1 MSKWISTPT
10 QKGLALQSKL
20 LSTDKLEITRVV
32 SGTGKVS
39 TGQLSA
45 QTAVSDIKQE
55 LTVESLTY
63 GEDGKGLL
71 RVRIDNFSLQTG
83 YSMNQIGIYA
93 NDPDEGEILYI
104 IAQVT
109 DVAEPIPS
117 ITEQPTGFTCNWSF
131 HLVFSDSS
139 NISVTISPDAFITS
153 KTADLR
159 YAKKE
164 NLVGKSLE
172 GEAVSPSVGTT
183 VTAAVGAEIF
193 NDYRN
198 RSYYDDDG
206 VVANGNVATG
216 KFSHAEGEGT
226 TASGECSHA
235 EGDNTKATNY
245 MAHAEGRNTTASGQY
260 SHAEGRWTVA
270 SGCDSH
276 AECNSTEASG
286 ECSHAEGLSTKASGK
301 YSHSEGYGTVASG
314 EVQHVQGKYNVEDT
328 NNAYAHI
335 VGNGDRSKPSNAHTL
350 DWNGNAW
357 FAGDVYVGG
366 TDQPNGDKL
375 VKQSELPKGTTIDT
389 TLTKSGQAAD
399 AKATGD
405 AINNV
410 VNNLE
415 LTGKNLEGTSVAV
428 DFDESTQKISYA
440 TASRGAEIF
449 NDYQDRAYTS
459 SGDVSTGNI
468 AVGLY
473 SHAEGRGTTAMGDN
487 SHAEGYLTEAYGR
500 FCHAEGCSTDADGD
514 GSHAE
519 GYSTVASGVY
529 SHAEGY
535 QTTASGSDSHSEGYN
550 TVASGNYSHAE
561 GYGTTA
567 NSYSSHTEGE
577 YTTTLGDYAHAEG
590 QSENKAS
597 KNYTSSTDNDTIIND
612 WLSSQFSLAK
622 ALASHVEGA
631 NCLALGIRSHAE
643 GNCTVA
649 SGHDSHAE
657 GNSTEASGECSH
669 AEGVGTNASGPYS
682 HAAGIYTSASGSC
695 SFATGMGNNAGA
707 FQTVFGKYADTSSST
722 DKGGLSSES
731 ATTGSLFVI
740 GNGTGDSSRANAFRV
755 SASGKC
761 YGSQSFGS
769 SGADSGEFKE
779 WLDGNPNAEDR
790 MGLFVTL
797 DGDFITLATSEDD
810 YILGVVSHPD
820 VMSFVGNTASE
831 EWCNKWQ
838 KDIFGRFLT
847 KQETIPEHTDE
858 NGIFHEETQVT
869 VRILNPD
876 WDSTQTYIPR
886 EERPE
891 WDAICFEGQVIVV
904 DDSSCKVNGYCSVSS
919 NGKATASDSGYRV
932 MKRID
937 DTHIKI
943 LFR

>member
-1 MSKWISTPT
+1 MSTWISTPT

-45 QTAVSDIKQE
+45 QTAVSNIKQE

-109 DVAEPIPS
+109 DAAEPIPS

-159 YAKKE
+159 YAPLNNFCVCSQIRESSAAEASYTMIAPCEGFFLSTGRHIIVKYTVGYTLEKANYTLKLSVGNTTSKPLYYNGSE
-164 NLVGKSLE
+164 FPKSMLRSGSVYEFVYDGTNYNLVGGSIGIGVE
-172 GEAVSPSVGTT
+172 GETLS
-183 VTAAVGAEIF
+183 
-193 NDYRN
+193 
-198 RSYYDDDG
+198 
-206 VVANGNVATG
+206 VANG
-216 KFSHAEGEGT
+216 
-226 TASGECSHA
+226 
-235 EGDNTKATNY
+235 
-245 MAHAEGRNTTASGQY
+245 
-260 SHAEGRWTVA
+260 
-270 SGCDSH
+270 
-276 AECNSTEASG
+276 
-286 ECSHAEGLSTKASGK
+286 
-301 YSHSEGYGTVASG
+301 
-314 EVQHVQGKYNVEDT
+314 
-328 NNAYAHI
+328 
-335 VGNGDRSKPSNAHTL
+335 
-350 DWNGNAW
+350 
-357 FAGDVYVGG
+357 
-366 TDQPNGDKL
+366 
-375 VKQSELPKGTTIDT
+375 
-389 TLTKSGQAAD
+389 
-399 AKATGD
+399 
-405 AINNV
+405 
-410 VNNLE
+410 
-415 LTGKNLEGTSVAV
+415 TS
-428 DFDESTQKISYA
+428 A
-440 TASRGAEIF
+440 TAGRGAEIF
-449 NDYQDRAYTS
+449 NDYSNRSYEDDEGTIYAY
-459 SGDVSTGNI
+459 GNV
-468 AVGLY
+468 ATGLY
-473 SHAEGRGTTAMGDN
+473 AHAEGRGTTASGNN
-487 SHAEGYLTEAYGR
+487 SHAEG
-500 FCHAEGCSTDADGD
+500 FSTK
-514 GSHAE
+514 
-519 GYSTVASGVY
+519 AS
-529 SHAEGY
+529 
-535 QTTASGSDSHSEGYN
+535 
-550 TVASGNYSHAE
+550 
-561 GYGTTA
+561 
-567 NSYSSHTEGE
+567 SYA
-577 YTTTLGDYAHAEG
+577 AHAEG
-590 QSENKAS
+590 QV
-597 KNYTSSTDNDTIIND
+597 TT
-612 WLSSQFSLAK
+612 
-622 ALASHVEGA
+622 
-631 NCLALGIRSHAE
+631 
-643 GNCTVA
+643 
-649 SGHDSHAE
+649 
-657 GNSTEASGECSH
+657 
-669 AEGVGTNASGPYS
+669 ASGPYS
-682 HAAGIYTSASGSC
+682 HAEGSGTTASGQNSHAEGDGTTASGKNSHTEGSGTTASGQNSHAEGNGTTASGSNSRAEGYYTSATGFC
-695 SFATGMGNNAGA
+695 SHAAGYYNTA
-707 FQTVFGKYADTSSST
+707 NGYQAVFGKFADTSSSD
-722 DKGGLSSES
+722 DKGGLSGSA

-740 GNGTGDSSRANAFRV
+740 GNGTSLAAKANAFRV

-797 DGDFITLATSEDD
+797 DGDFIKLATSEDD

-831 EWCNKWQ
+831 EWCNKW
-838 KDIFGRFLT
+838 KRDIFGRFLT
-847 KQETIPEHTDE
+847 EQKTIPEYTDE

-876 WDSTQTYIPR
+876 WDSSQTYVPR

-904 DDSSCKVNGYCSVSS
+904 DDGTCKVNGYCSVSS